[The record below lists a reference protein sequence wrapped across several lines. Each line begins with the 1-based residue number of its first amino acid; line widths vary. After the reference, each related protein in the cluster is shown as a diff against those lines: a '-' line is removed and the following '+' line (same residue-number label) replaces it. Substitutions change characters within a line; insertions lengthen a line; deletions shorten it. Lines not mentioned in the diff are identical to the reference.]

1 MSATA
6 RLQKILKIKPVK
18 KLELE
23 PIPEASKETVA
34 FVFPPKEESE
44 TAAPKAVIPAPTEK
58 ELRRWEAARTI
69 LQRTDEEGL
78 PVEGWATRIELM
90 KADGRLW
97 YSEED
102 KLWHRRG

>member
-1 MSATA
+1 MSYSM

-23 PIPEASKETVA
+23 PIPEASKESVA
-34 FVFPPKEESE
+34 FVFPSEEES
-44 TAAPKAVIPAPTEK
+44 KAVIPAPTEK
-58 ELRRWEAARTI
+58 ELRRWAAARTI
-69 LQRTDEEGL
+69 LQRNDEAGL

-90 KADGRLW
+90 KADRRLW